1 MNQRVLSLRSKR
13 HGLVLSLGG
22 YAAVG
27 ALLAGVACSGDEKK
41 PGTVEGGN
49 PTGGAAGAS
58 DEAPLPAG
66 DPSAP
71 PLLDPGLSL
80 DPGAPGS
87 VCAGLQCQQQAC
99 ASGGKTTISG
109 TVYDPA
115 GDLAIYNVMVYV
127 PNAPLEPLSSGATC
141 ACEVSGS
148 PIASA
153 ITDSAGRFV
162 LENAPVG
169 SDIPLVIQ
177 VGKWRRQFT
186 IPAVEACGDTAV
198 PEQTLKLPKDRTEGD
213 LPRIALTT
221 GNADALEC
229 LLGKLGID
237 RSEFTTP
244 AGGGYIN
251 YFAGHDGTDKYIA
264 DMNGGADFPGA
275 SELWGSVDDLKKY
288 DVVLLSCE
296 GDEYASEK
304 GDDAFKAMYEYANLG
319 GRVFASHWHQIW
331 LKEGPEPFPSIAEFV
346 KKDDLNDITG
356 SVVTSFPKGQALSEW
371 LVNVG
376 ASDTPGKIDIK
387 RAQYT
392 VVSENPEYAQRWIE
406 NADPPTVQYLSA
418 NTPLGAPAADQC
430 GRVVLSD
437 IHVSGGR
444 DDEDAE
450 DTSDSDLEYPNG
462 CTSTSLSPQE
472 KVLAFMLFDI
482 SGCIV
487 PDTQPPAPPPVIV
500 R

>member
-1 MNQRVLSLRSKR
+1 M
-13 HGLVLSLGG
+13 
-22 YAAVG
+22 
-27 ALLAGVACSGDEKK
+27 AGVACSSDKK
-41 PGTVEGGN
+41 PPGTVAGGN
-49 PTGGAAGAS
+49 EAGGTGGAPG
-58 DEAPLPAG
+58 ETPLPPG
-66 DPSAP
+66 EDPTAP
-71 PLLDPGLSL
+71 PLTDPGLGLDPGE
-80 DPGAPGS
+80 PVAP
-87 VCAGLQCQQQAC
+87 CQGLQCQQQAC
-99 ASGGKTTISG
+99 ASGGTTTVSG

-115 GDLAIYNVMVYV
+115 GSLAIYNVMVYV
-127 PNAPLEPLSSGATC
+127 PNAPLEPLSSGASC
-141 ACEVSGS
+141 LCEVSGS
-148 PIASA
+148 PVASA

-162 LENAPVG
+162 IENAPVG

-186 IPAVEACGDTAV
+186 IPAVEACADTAV
-198 PEQTLKLPKDRTEGD
+198 PDQTLKLPKDRSEGD

-229 LLGKLGID
+229 LLGKLGLD

-251 YFAGHDGTDKYIA
+251 YFAGHDGTDKYA
-264 DMNGGADFPGA
+264 DAMNDGADFPKA
-275 SELWGSVDDLKKY
+275 SALWSSVDTLKQY

-296 GDEYASEK
+296 GNEYEDEK
-304 GDDAFKAMYEYANLG
+304 GNDAFEAMYEYANLG
-319 GRVFASHWHQIW
+319 GRVFASHWHQVW
-331 LKEGPEPFPSIAEFV
+331 LKQGPAPFPDIADFV
-346 KKDDLNDITG
+346 NEDDLDDITG
-356 SVVTSFPKGQALSEW
+356 TVVTSFPKGQALSEW

-376 ASDTPGKIDIK
+376 ASQTPGKIDIK

-406 NADPPTVQYLSA
+406 NTDPETVQYLSA
-418 NTPLGAPAADQC
+418 NTPLGAAPADQC

-444 DDEDAE
+444 ADEDAE
-450 DTSDSDLEYPNG
+450 DTSDSDIEYPNG

-482 SGCIV
+482 SGCVV
-487 PDTQPPAPPPVIV
+487 PDTVPPAPPPVIV